1 MAAVL
6 EEARARTRDLLGL
19 HDGETIEV
27 EFVRDT
33 AWLGYQ
39 EYLGDLR
46 GKISINVDRPRSV
59 LSLLNL
65 ALHEGY
71 PGHQAERCHKEVALV
86 RERGLVEE
94 SIAMVTVPQAVV
106 SEGLAELSLDLMLDG
121 ADGPSFQAVVRDH
134 GIELDLARDRAVQ
147 RAAEP
152 LGWLG
157 VDGAVMLHADGVPP
171 AEVSA
176 YLSERALID
185 LDAAER
191 WVRFLSDPASRSY
204 AICYPAGLAL
214 CRAFV
219 AGDPARFRRL
229 LTEQVRVSELVA
241 PGL

>member
-1 MAAVL
+1 
-6 EEARARTRDLLGL
+6 
-19 HDGETIEV
+19 
-27 EFVRDT
+27 
-33 AWLGYQ
+33 
-39 EYLGDLR
+39 
-46 GKISINVDRPRSV
+46 
-59 LSLLNL
+59 
-65 ALHEGY
+65 
-71 PGHQAERCHKEVALV
+71 
-86 RERGLVEE
+86 
-94 SIAMVTVPQAVV
+94 
-106 SEGLAELSLDLMLDG
+106 
-121 ADGPSFQAVVRDH
+121 
-134 GIELDLARDRAVQ
+134 VQ

-157 VDGAVMLHADGVPP
+157 VDGALLLHAEGVAPD
-171 AEVSA
+171 EVSTF
-176 YLSERALID
+176 LSEKALID